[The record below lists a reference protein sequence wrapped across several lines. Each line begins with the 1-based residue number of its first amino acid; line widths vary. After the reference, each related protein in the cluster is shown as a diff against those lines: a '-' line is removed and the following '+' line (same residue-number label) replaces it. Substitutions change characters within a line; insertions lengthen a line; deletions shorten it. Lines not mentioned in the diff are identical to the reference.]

1 MQAEFV
7 TFLSGRCIFHPDK
20 VDSIEIKAGDALFF
34 PENNTA
40 AWEIIETV
48 RKAYLCYNI
57 GR

>member
-40 AWEIIETV
+40 AWEIQT
-48 RKAYLCYNI
+48 
-57 GR
+57 